1 MSELLQMA
9 EHYYAVARDLE
20 WRAAR
25 MHEMGK
31 NLFDIADRLCE
42 QNMKQ
47 TAMEPTP
54 EPQEPAP

>member
-1 MSELLQMA
+1 MA

-31 NLFDIADRLCE
+31 NLYEIADHLCE
-42 QNMKQ
+42 ENIRQ
-47 TAMEPTP
+47 TAPKP
-54 EPQEPAP
+54 EPERATDTSAASRP